1 MQRER
6 LYQAALQSQML
17 QERRPMTVVSMA
29 IKFNAACHE
38 LAAAQFPGQDIDS
51 NLSIKQK
58 VLGTAMDEYHEH
70 SGSNQSYALSSH
82 QRDAT
87 FHLCLHSV
95 PGFLKEV
102 QSLLDDCPEK
112 MNPWKPKLLVTKRW
126 ILGGQSAKISQA
138 DSGSTWASCLQ
149 MSAGKQILLAK
160 VITHNTKRHIRSGR
174 QKSLTLDEFSEL
186 CDYSCWCGH
195 FLSQATEKG
204 IDESVVESVTQR
216 CDPV

>member
-38 LAAAQFPGQDIDS
+38 LGAQQYPGTDIDR
-51 NLSIKQK
+51 NLTIKQK
-58 VLGTAMDEYHEH
+58 LLDTAMDEYHEH
-70 SGSNQSYALSSH
+70 SGSNQNYALSRD

-112 MNPWKPKLLVTKRW
+112 LNPWKPKVLVAKRW
-126 ILGGQSAKISQA
+126 ILGGQSSKIGQA
-138 DSGSTWASCLQ
+138 DAGTAWAACLL
-149 MSAGKQILLAK
+149 MNPTKQVLLSK
-160 VITHNTKRHIRSGR
+160 IVTHQTRRHLRSGR
-174 QKSLTLDEFSEL
+174 QKAMTLEEFAEM

-195 FLSQATEKG
+195 FLSQAKDKG
-204 IDESVVESVTQR
+204 MDESVIQSVTER
-216 CDPV
+216 CEPA